1 MATYTR
7 FDANDQEKWRIWRE
21 DVPYPVGG
29 SRIVSIMGDGFKT
42 AIRPAQAD
50 AGHGAEPL
58 ILARAAEDLGCEMP
72 EQGWCVEDEEEPWMR
87 GSLDALIPDRE
98 IWEIKL
104 VGRGWAVKDWRDG
117 CARKVQIQALWYSQ
131 ITGLDARVIAV
142 FLDDYAVAP
151 GQLERAVSRGAMRI
165 WEYPH
170 ADTLRERMALV
181 DVARAW
187 REAKIAGRMSLSAEE
202 ALDLALPQPPERPRI
217 REATPDEVILL
228 AQYEA
233 ALTAAADVERLKA
246 EIRTRARG
254 CAGIEGGGRLALV
267 DKRGAVK
274 LR

>member
-7 FDANDQEKWRIWRE
+7 FGADEQDKWLKWRE
-21 DVPYPVGG
+21 AVPFPVGG
-29 SRIVSIMGDGFKT
+29 SRVVSILGDGFKT

-58 ILARAAEDLGCEMP
+58 IIARAAEDLGCEMP
-72 EQGWCVEDEEEPWMR
+72 EQGWCAEDEEEPWMR
-87 GSLDALIPDRE
+87 ASLDALIHDRE

-117 CARKVQIQALWYSQ
+117 CARKVKTQAIWYSQ

-142 FLDDYAVAP
+142 FLDDYGVAP
-151 GQLERAVSRGAMRI
+151 GQLERAVSRGAMRV
-165 WEYPH
+165 WEFPH
-170 ADTLRERMALV
+170 ADTLRDRMALV

-202 ALDLALPQPPERPRI
+202 ALDVALPQPPERPRI
-217 REATPDEVILL
+217 REATPDEVLLL
-228 AQYEA
+228 AQYDA
-233 ALTAAADVERLKA
+233 ALSAAADAERLKA

>member
-1 MATYTR
+1 MATYRR
-7 FDANDQEKWRIWRE
+7 FDADDQDKWRIWRE
-21 DVPYPVGG
+21 DVPFPVGG
-29 SRIVSIMGDGFKT
+29 SRVVTILGDGFKT

-58 ILARAAEDLGCEMP
+58 ILARAAADLGCPLP

-87 GSLDALIPDRE
+87 GSLDALIPEQE

-104 VGRGWAVKDWRDG
+104 VGRGWAAKDWRDG

-142 FLDDYAVAP
+142 FLDDYGVTL
-151 GQLERAVSRGAMRI
+151 GNLERAVNRGAMRI

-170 ADTLRERMALV
+170 ADTRAERMALV

-187 REAKIAGRMSLSAEE
+187 REAKMQGRMSLSAEE
-202 ALDLALPQPPERPRI
+202 ALDVALPQPPERPRI
-217 REATPDEVILL
+217 REATPAEVILL
-228 AQYEA
+228 AQYDA